1 MDGAFAHTCYRV
13 LDPAASIKFY
23 TECLGLEHVRAS
35 PIRDEATN
43 HFFAYPGDPEPW
55 LELTHNHDRTEPYE
69 IGTGYGHI
77 AITVDDLDET
87 LAALDEKGVQPE
99 RAPYL
104 VGTTRIC
111 FVRDPDG
118 YRIELIERDR
128 SDALEERGVAR
139 VPPRAGWRHPHAW
152 LTSTSRSSR
161 MSMHPAGRLRRRL
174 AQSRQTATAAGA
186 GRTPRRN
193 WPV

>member
-23 TECLGLEHVRAS
+23 TECLGLEHVRAA

-43 HFFAYPGDPEPW
+43 HFFAYAGDPEPW

-77 AITVDDLDET
+77 AIKVDDLDAT

-104 VGTTRIC
+104 VGHDAHLLRARSRRLPHRADRATA
-111 FVRDPDG
+111 
-118 YRIELIERDR
+118 ELSETSAGRR
-128 SDALEERGVAR
+128 
-139 VPPRAGWRHPHAW
+139 RAGAAPG
-152 LTSTSRSSR
+152 R
-161 MSMHPAGRLRRRL
+161 MATPARL
-174 AQSRQTATAAGA
+174 AHIYVEVQADVNALGGA
-186 GRTPRRN
+186 R
-193 WPV
+193 

>member
-1 MDGAFAHTCYRV
+1 MHGAFVHTCYRV
-13 LDPAASIKFY
+13 LDPTSSIAFY
-23 TECLGLEHVRAS
+23 TECLGLEHVRSA

-43 HFFAYPGDPEPW
+43 HFFGYPGDAEPW

-77 AITVDDLDET
+77 AIAVSDLDET
-87 LAALDEKGVQPE
+87 LAQLDEKGVQPE

-118 YRIELIERDR
+118 YRIELIERK
-128 SDALEERGVAR
+128 
-139 VPPRAGWRHPHAW
+139 
-152 LTSTSRSSR
+152 
-161 MSMHPAGRLRRRL
+161 
-174 AQSRQTATAAGA
+174 
-186 GRTPRRN
+186 
-193 WPV
+193 